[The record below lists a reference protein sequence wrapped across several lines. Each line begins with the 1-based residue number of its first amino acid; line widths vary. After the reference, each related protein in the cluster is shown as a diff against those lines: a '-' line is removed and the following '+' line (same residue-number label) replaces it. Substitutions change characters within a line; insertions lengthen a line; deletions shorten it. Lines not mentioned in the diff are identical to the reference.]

1 MIKTLFTNTT
11 FDITILVKDIWNNP
25 ISGATVSGTWNS
37 LLIGTV
43 TDNGDGTYDFT
54 LAAILVSPG
63 QPGKWLNLTASKMG
77 YADATHDTEIA
88 VDPDA
93 VNNKDIPG
101 TDESPFIPG
110 PSILLIGVVSSFA
123 IVGVVKYLKKKQKII
138 KH

>member
-11 FDITILVKDIWNNP
+11 FDITILVKDIWDNP

-37 LLIGTV
+37 LSIGTV
-43 TDNGDGTYDFT
+43 TDNGDGTYDFP
-54 LAAILVSPG
+54 LAAILVGPG
-63 QPGKWLNLTASKMG
+63 HPGKWLNLTASKMG
-77 YADATHDTEIA
+77 YADATHNTEIA

-93 VNNKDIPG
+93 VNNKPTTI
-101 TDESPFIPG
+101 TDDTPAIPG
-110 PSILLIGVVSSFA
+110 PSILLIGVVSTFA